1 MNSFLPAMSALN
13 IHGYQLLA
21 QSHVKITF
29 VHFFLSVN
37 RVYQCLLQNLPHNSC
52 QKMVLS
58 SFVLEITRRVQSEK
72 TRSRAHARHP
82 INLTCHLNGKQR
94 ACVGSLIG
102 MSPYQ
107 YHPRARAPMI
117 IGHREMQDSCIASS
131 KLARMLL
138 VLKLINCRRVCLSA
152 SLPLS
157 LTLFGKRVDRK
168 KRAVVEAR
176 LASSSSPAAASVEKP
191 FHRAMHVMCW
201 RCAPPSPPL
210 GSNGY
215 VNFSR

>member
-1 MNSFLPAMSALN
+1 MPKNGSELIRPGDYPASA
-13 IHGYQLLA
+13 IGKDTISRTRA
-21 QSHVKITF
+21 PSDQSH
-29 VHFFLSVN
+29 LSFKWKTMRMCRIVN
-37 RVYQCLLQNLPHNSC
+37 WNVS
-52 QKMVLS
+52 VSIS
-58 SFVLEITRRVQSEK
+58 STS
-72 TRSRAHARHP
+72 
-82 INLTCHLNGKQR
+82 
-94 ACVGSLIG
+94 
-102 MSPYQ
+102 
-107 YHPRARAPMI
+107 PRADDNWTSRNARFMY
-117 IGHREMQDSCIASS
+117 RQLE
-131 KLARMLL
+131 LARMLL